1 MEARNEFDVL
11 LRRALLDGVRRD
23 YKDILTVEPP
33 VPAFS
38 MGYLQW
44 RETLLKAPFR
54 QARPQWRRIL
64 RTAACLLLALGLSG
78 LLLWTNPTTRAWL
91 EKYIF
96 QHTEE
101 TDQYEFRG
109 QDGDPALLGTIV
121 PSYLPEGFEETER
134 REQPNSVRLIYENE
148 DGQSIRYSHML
159 LSQGGAIIL
168 DNEHSTRSFVSVNGI
183 RGYLYTAMSE
193 GYFNHLILF
202 DEKNGF
208 VYDFSSTISEKE
220 LLKMAESL
228 EITVKD

>member
-23 YKDILTVEPP
+23 YKDLLTVEPP

-44 RETLLKAPFR
+44 RKTLLKAPFR
-54 QARPQWRRIL
+54 QAHPQWRRIL

-78 LLLWTNPTTRAWL
+78 LPLWTNPTTRAWL

-121 PSYLPEGFEETER
+121 PAYLPEGFEEVER
-134 REQPNSVRLIYENE
+134 DVGIFASFTYENSGGE
-148 DGQSIRYSHML
+148 RIYYTHML
-159 LSQGGAIIL
+159 LRQGGSIGL
-168 DNEHSTRSFVSVNGI
+168 DNEHSTRSSITVNGMT
-183 RGYLYTAMSE
+183 GYLYTGITESDP
-193 GYFNHLILF
+193 NTVLLF
-202 DEKNGF
+202 DEENGF
-208 VYDFSSTISEKE
+208 VYSFFSIVDKNE

-228 EITVKD
+228 ANTGEN

>member
-23 YKDILTVEPP
+23 YKDILTVAPP

-54 QARPQWRRIL
+54 QAHPQWRRIL

-109 QDGDPALLGTIV
+109 QDGDPALPGTMV
-121 PSYLPEGFEETER
+121 PAYLPEGFEEVER
-134 REQPNSVRLIYENE
+134 DVGIFASFTYENSGGE
-148 DGQSIRYSHML
+148 RIYYTHML
-159 LSQGGAIIL
+159 LRQGGAIGL
-168 DNEHSTRSFVSVNGI
+168 DNEHSTRSSITVNGMT
-183 RGYLYTAMSE
+183 GYLYTGITESDP
-193 GYFNHLILF
+193 NTVLLF
-202 DEKNGF
+202 DEENGF
-208 VYDFSSTISEKE
+208 VYNFFSIVDKNE

-228 EITVKD
+228 ANTGEN